1 MTTRVKVYGTLV
13 VVELVVLA
21 MLFPA
26 FWTTYYSIFG

>member
-1 MTTRVKVYGTLV
+1 MSTRVKVYGTLV

-26 FWTTYYSIFG
+26 FWALFV